1 MADPQAGKLWLLEG
15 KDLNQLAYFVERF
28 VEKHG
33 GMPGVI
39 RARQLTIDEGLAGA
53 KEFNGVP
60 ILADEKV
67 PPQHVWI
74 LP

>member
-1 MADPQAGKLWLLEG
+1 MADPQAGKLWLLED

-28 VEKHG
+28 VEEQG
-33 GMPGVI
+33 GPPGVI
-39 RARQLTIDEGLAGA
+39 RARQATIDEKLGRAR
-53 KEFNGVP
+53 EFTGVP

-67 PPQHVWI
+67 PPWHVWI

>member
-1 MADPQAGKLWLLEG
+1 
-15 KDLNQLAYFVERF
+15 
-28 VEKHG
+28 
-33 GMPGVI
+33 MPGVI
-39 RARQLTIDEGLAGA
+39 RARQGTIDERLAGA

-67 PPQHVWI
+67 PPGHVWI

>member
-1 MADPQAGKLWLLEG
+1 MDDPRAGKLWLLEG
-15 KDLNQLAYFVERF
+15 KDLDQLAYFVERF
-28 VEKHG
+28 VEEQG
-33 GMPGVI
+33 GLPGAI
-39 RARQLTIDEGLAGA
+39 RARQATIDEKLAGA

-67 PPQHVWI
+67 PPWHVWI

>member
-1 MADPQAGKLWLLEG
+1 VTTPAAGQLWALG
-15 KDLNQLAYFVERF
+15 KGDVNQLAYFIERF
-28 VEKHG
+28 AEKHG

-39 RARQLTIDEGLAGA
+39 RARQGTIDERLAGA

-67 PPQHVWI
+67 PPGHVWI
-74 LP
+74 LA